1 MSAVEVT
8 IEYENGH
15 EETIARPA
23 RKTTDGYLAIKYRGE
38 FFLVRSDFA
47 VLYGD
52 SSDDWVVEEAP
63 YFFQNNEE
71 FVFSPS
77 VEPKNAAV
85 TEDDSVPLPTS
96 YHFEKSEKGY
106 ATYFAFDGSNSYAE
120 KLTSVFELRGLCV
133 LNATARPSFRPANNG
148 VLYDFYIRVKNDLQ
162 LDTIEATFRVPLAP
176 ETDVKSDT
184 ISPALKTAILEAAQ
198 RIRDLVADKKKLQ
211 SQLKQL
217 TAELADLKSAK
228 HSAERRLKSLEEKE
242 TAAERS
248 SDKSEITISEL
259 IHDNSKL
266 RDQIEE
272 LKYESE
278 FVKVNFEETEQ
289 ELAALQK
296 RLVQS
301 NAPNAGAP
309 FYAEGEISAGARR
322 ATEKLLRSLFPRVCL
337 NSKSIKLLN
346 KIAFQG
352 EILTALAEID
362 ADKAEHERING
373 TNATIYE
380 YRGPR
385 RGHLSLDANTGDKQG
400 RLYFKIVSENEIHAI
415 FFKKQGRRDEEL
427 AISSLDT

>member
-23 RKTTDGYLAIKYRGE
+23 RKTADGYLAIKYRGE

-47 VLYGD
+47 VLYGN
-52 SSDDWVVEEAP
+52 SSDAWVVQEAP
-63 YFFQNNEE
+63 YFFKKNEE

-77 VEPKNAAV
+77 IDPKDTV
-85 TEDDSVPLPTS
+85 ITEDDSLPLPTS
-96 YHFEKSEKGY
+96 YHFEKSERGY
-106 ATYFAFDGSNSYAE
+106 ATYFAFDGSDSYAE
-120 KLTSVFELRGLCV
+120 KVTSLFGLRGLCV

-162 LDTIEATFRVPLAP
+162 LDTIEAMFRVPLAP

-184 ISPALKTAILEAAQ
+184 ISPALKAAILEAAQ

-211 SQLKQL
+211 SQSKQL
-217 TAELADLKSAK
+217 RAELADLKSAK
-228 HSAERRLKSLEEKE
+228 HSAERKLKSLEE

-248 SDKSEITISEL
+248 ADESEIKINEL

-278 FVKVNFEETEQ
+278 FVKLNLEETEQ
-289 ELAALQK
+289 ELAALQE

-301 NAPNAGAP
+301 NAPRVGSP
-309 FYAEGEISAGARR
+309 SYAEGESSGGARR
-322 ATEKLLRSLFPRVCL
+322 ATEKLLRSLFPRVRL

-352 EILTALAEID
+352 EILNALAEID

-415 FFKKQGRRDEEL
+415 FFKKQGRRDEDL
-427 AISSLDT
+427 AISSLDN